1 MPGQLK
7 AERPLV
13 EVEVKVRV
21 KDPVLIRQAVLNSG
35 GELEKERYPEENTLF
50 DFPSRTL
57 TGKRCALRLRRAG
70 RKVFLTFK
78 GAPQKSRR
86 FKVREEHE
94 TEVRDEKAMRKVLR
108 GLGFVVV
115 FRYEKT
121 RTTFRRGR
129 LKISLDETAAGCFLE
144 LEGEQSDIVKYAR
157 TLGFSS
163 ADMIKQDYVEI
174 LRQSGAA

>member
-1 MPGQLK
+1 M
-7 AERPLV
+7 V
-13 EVEVKVRV
+13 EIEVKVRV
-21 KDPVLIRQAVLNSG
+21 KDPASARQAILKSG
-35 GELEKERYPEENTLF
+35 AKLEKERYPEENTLF
-50 DFPSRTL
+50 DLPSRVL
-57 TGKRCALRLRRAG
+57 TEKRCALRLRRAG

-94 TEVRDEKAMRKVLR
+94 TEVRDEKAMRQILR
-108 GLGFVVV
+108 GLGFVAV
-115 FRYEKT
+115 FRYEKS

-129 LKISLDETAAGCFLE
+129 LKISLDETAAGAYLE
-144 LEGEQSDIVKYAR
+144 FEGERSDIVKYAR

-174 LRQSGAA
+174 LRRGRAV